1 MKKILLLLLILGC
14 TIIIKA
20 QDSLTQYTGK
30 YIFPEGSV
38 VAEVDISIENGVL
51 KSNST
56 SGTSTLTQ
64 LGVDS
69 FLIVEYNGTAVF
81 KRNEEKKVNA
91 VHIEV
96 AGFILDGKKQENG
109 LWIFIAYYPPLNKE
123 LLMIRK

>member
-1 MKKILLLLLILGC
+1 M
-14 TIIIKA
+14 
-20 QDSLTQYTGK
+20 TQYTGK

-38 VAEVDISIENGVL
+38 VTEVDISIENGVL
-51 KSNST
+51 KSNSA

-96 AGFILDGKKQENG
+96 MGYVLDGKKQETG
-109 LWIFIAYYPPLNKE
+109 AWIFTEYYIPINKE
-123 LLMIRK
+123 FLLTRK

>member
-1 MKKILLLLLILGC
+1 MKKILLLLLAISC
-14 TIIIKA
+14 AIIIKA

-38 VAEVDISIENGVL
+38 VTEVDISIENGVL
-51 KSNST
+51 KSNSA

-96 AGFILDGKKQENG
+96 MGYVLDGKKQETG
-109 LWIFIAYYPPLNKE
+109 AWIFTEYYIPINKE
-123 LLMIRK
+123 FLLTRK